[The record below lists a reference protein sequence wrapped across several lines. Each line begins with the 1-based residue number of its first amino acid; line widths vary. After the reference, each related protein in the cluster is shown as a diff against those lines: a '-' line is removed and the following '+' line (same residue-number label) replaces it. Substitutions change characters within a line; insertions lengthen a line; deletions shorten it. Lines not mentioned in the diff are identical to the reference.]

1 MDLTLLGLAG
11 PSTTNVAQ
19 ASSATDGQASSGGD
33 FAEHLAAV
41 AGLASSTTQPGVQGS
56 HSGDRGGSAAS
67 KDGDQNMAGELVAAH
82 HPDAALPGLSM
93 APIAIHGEGM
103 PASGELAMA
112 IARASAI
119 QAHTVTATTASTRQG
134 AGLARADVTS
144 AAQLTAGQAS
154 LGSHAA
160 GPLTPTLTGPSLAS
174 AAQGA
179 GAMPSLAGGTASTQ
193 LDAVTEPQASS
204 EGLMGVMGG
213 ASDRATNRAMATSVD
228 PLALHLTPRGEHPTQ
243 ATTSAAQSSSPLASA
258 PSAPVS
264 DAAQPP
270 APTTLA
276 SGMLQGAS
284 EAADQPR
291 SESSLEARA
300 ATDGLA
306 APASLNSRGA
316 APLAASALPASA
328 AALSL
333 NHNAWPQ
340 QLGHTLAR
348 LSSQA
353 GDAEQKIELRLHP
366 AELGSLGVTLKLGE
380 HGAQAQFFSA
390 HAQVRQTLEQ
400 AIPQLREAL
409 AEQGIQLGDASV
421 SDQGTHPGSQ
431 GNAQDSA
438 AGGGQAAL
446 AGAPSTDTGLQ
457 EATSQQAPSLPLGEG
472 RVDLYA

>member
-41 AGLASSTTQPGVQGS
+41 ASSTTQPGVQGS
-56 HSGDRGGSAAS
+56 HSDDRVSSSAS

-119 QAHTVTATTASTRQG
+119 QAHTVTASTGQG

-144 AAQLTAGQAS
+144 AAQLAAGQAS

-160 GPLTPTLTGPSLAS
+160 DPLTPTLTGPSLAS

-270 APTTLA
+270 APTILA

-316 APLAASALPASA
+316 APLAASPLPATA

>member
-1 MDLTLLGLAG
+1 
-11 PSTTNVAQ
+11 
-19 ASSATDGQASSGGD
+19 
-33 FAEHLAAV
+33 
-41 AGLASSTTQPGVQGS
+41 
-56 HSGDRGGSAAS
+56 
-67 KDGDQNMAGELVAAH
+67 
-82 HPDAALPGLSM
+82 
-93 APIAIHGEGM
+93 HGEGM

-119 QAHTVTATTASTRQG
+119 QAHTVTATTASTGQG

-174 AAQGA
+174 ATQGA
-179 GAMPSLAGGTASTQ
+179 GAMPSLAGGK
-193 LDAVTEPQASS
+193 LNAVTVHQASS
-204 EGLMGVMGG
+204 EGVMGG

-243 ATTSAAQSSSPLASA
+243 ATTSAAQPSSPLASA

-446 AGAPSTDTGLQ
+446 ASAPSTDTGLQ

>member
-11 PSTTNVAQ
+11 PSTTNGAQ

-33 FAEHLAAV
+33 FAKHLAAV
-41 AGLASSTTQPGVQGS
+41 AGLASSPTQPGVQGS
-56 HSGDRGGSAAS
+56 HNGDRGGSAAS
-67 KDGDQNMAGELVAAH
+67 QDGDQNMAGELVAAH

-119 QAHTVTATTASTRQG
+119 QAHTVTATTASTGQG

-179 GAMPSLAGGTASTQ
+179 GAMPSLAGGK
-193 LDAVTEPQASS
+193 LNAVTVHQASS
-204 EGLMGVMGG
+204 EGVMGG

-243 ATTSAAQSSSPLASA
+243 ATTSAAQPSSPLASA

>member
-41 AGLASSTTQPGVQGS
+41 AGLASSTTQPGVQES

-119 QAHTVTATTASTRQG
+119 QAHTVTATTASTGQG
-134 AGLARADVTS
+134 AGLSRADVTS

-160 GPLTPTLTGPSLAS
+160 GPLNPTLAGPSLAS

-179 GAMPSLAGGTASTQ
+179 GAMSSLAEVTPPPHLDTAKVHQAPSDGST
-193 LDAVTEPQASS
+193 
-204 EGLMGVMGG
+204 G
-213 ASDRATNRAMATSVD
+213 RAMATSVD

-243 ATTSAAQSSSPLASA
+243 ATTSAAQPSSPLASA

>member
-119 QAHTVTATTASTRQG
+119 QAHTVTATTASTGQG
-134 AGLARADVTS
+134 AGLSRADVTS

-179 GAMPSLAGGTASTQ
+179 GAMPSLAGGK
-193 LDAVTEPQASS
+193 LNAVTVHQASS
-204 EGLMGVMGG
+204 EGVMGG
-213 ASDRATNRAMATSVD
+213 ASDRAMATSVD

-243 ATTSAAQSSSPLASA
+243 ATTSAAQPSSPLASA
-258 PSAPVS
+258 PPAPVS

-316 APLAASALPASA
+316 APLAASPLPATA

-446 AGAPSTDTGLQ
+446 ASAPSTDTGLQ
-457 EATSQQAPSLPLGEG
+457 EATSRQAPSLPLGEG